1 MSTDNELAIDGAA
14 GPKYRVEALSKGLL
28 ILRLFDEAT
37 LSLRL
42 KDISD
47 RTDIPMPT
55 AFRIVSTLEQDGF
68 IERRSDGSYQP
79 GVAVLALGSAALRG
93 SGLVQQCEVPLRDLA
108 ADTGETV
115 NLGTLV
121 GDQVL
126 YLVRL
131 RNTDLV
137 TANIQVGSTLPAVH
151 TSIGKVLLAA
161 LDDKTLLT
169 VLTGDSF
176 RSGSGPRAVASIDEL
191 SGQLAEV
198 RRQGYA
204 IQDEELAL
212 GLRSIA
218 APIIGE
224 RGTAVAG
231 INIAVSSSRH
241 GLRELRTTLRDRLL
255 ATAADI
261 SRRMAG
267 R

>member
-1 MSTDNELAIDGAA
+1 MSAGNEVAVEGA
-14 GPKYRVEALSKGLL
+14 GGLRYRVEALSKGLL
-28 ILRLFDEAT
+28 ILRLFDEMT

-68 IERRSDGSYQP
+68 MERRADGSYQP
-79 GVAVLALGSAALRG
+79 GVAVLALGSAALRS

-108 ADTGETV
+108 AKTGETV
-115 NLGTLV
+115 NLGTLL

-131 RNTDLV
+131 RNSDLV

-151 TSIGKVLLAA
+151 TSIGKVLLASLDEGA
-161 LDDKTLLT
+161 LEGLLT
-169 VLTGDSF
+169 SGSF
-176 RSGSGPRAVASIDEL
+176 RSGSGPRAVANLDEL
-191 SGQLAEV
+191 RGQLAEV

-212 GLRSIA
+212 GLRSVA
-218 APIIGE
+218 APIIDG
-224 RGTAVAG
+224 RGVAVAG

-241 GLRELRTTLRDRLL
+241 GLRELRTTLRDSLL
-255 ATAADI
+255 ATAADV
-261 SRRMAG
+261 SRRLQG